1 MTNSA
6 AFTGT
11 GVAMVTPFSSDGSV
25 DTHQLEVHTER
36 LIEQGIEYLVVLG
49 TTAEVP
55 TLKKEE
61 KLRIIEVVKKVN
73 SARVPV
79 VVGAGGNNTADVI
92 EWIRTVGS
100 DGIDAY
106 LSVSPYYNKP
116 SQQGLMEHFSA
127 IAASSDL
134 PLILYNVPGRTG
146 SNIAA
151 ETTLELAHDFGDKVA
166 AVKEASG
173 DLAQIMKIISDKP
186 AGFQVVSGDDA
197 IALPLISAG
206 ASGVISVI
214 GNALPKIFSD
224 MVREALSG
232 DFAAAREK
240 QYKLLSLYELI
251 FREGN
256 PCGVKALMEI
266 LGYGE
271 ANLRL
276 PLITATEALVND
288 LREAVKTI

>member
-11 GVAMVTPFSSDGSV
+11 GVAMITPFSNDGSI
-25 DTHQLEVHTER
+25 DIQQLEVHTER

-61 KLRIIEVVKKVN
+61 KLRIIEIVKKVN
-73 SARVPV
+73 NGRVPV

-100 DGIDAY
+100 AGIDAY

-116 SQQGLMEHFSA
+116 SQQGLKEHFSA

-173 DLAQIMKIISDKP
+173 DLAQIMKIMRDKP

-232 DFAAAREK
+232 DFAGAREK
-240 QYKLLSLYELI
+240 QYTLLSLYELI

-276 PLITATEALVND
+276 PLITATESLVSD
-288 LREAVKTI
+288 LKEAVKSI